1 MQPRANLVLPLISQA
16 LALGREAVQ
25 IDGILYPFALC
36 KTLSG
41 DVEAIHVKK
50 PGSNTNPRDLYAQVT
65 KRVQQSPGGI
75 AIAAL
80 AIVADTT
87 LPESLGLT
95 ALDAIRVFVEAPGY
109 ARNFYLPYSC
119 DRQSVRV
126 GNTRLPVVTFGVQ
139 LTTEA
144 KPRYLVKV

>member
-1 MQPRANLVLPLISQA
+1 MRPRASSVLPLISQA

-25 IDGILYPFALC
+25 IEGILYPFALC
-36 KTLSG
+36 QTLSG
-41 DVEAIHVKK
+41 DVEAIHGKE
-50 PGSNTNPRDLYAQVT
+50 PGANVNPRDLYAQVT
-65 KRVQQSPGGI
+65 KRVQQAPGGM

-109 ARNFYLPYSC
+109 ARNFYLPYKC
-119 DRQSVRV
+119 DRQSARI
-126 GNTRLPVVTFGVQ
+126 GNSRLPIVTFGVQ

-144 KPRYLVKV
+144 KPRYFAKI